1 MIAMLLAT
9 LANAADPN
17 LTCLT
22 PAEVETRILEPL
34 HRLDRCQREVEILT
48 RSHDECA
55 RVIASEHA
63 GRQRAEA
70 ALREADRRRRRA
82 NRRAAVAGPSGAA
95 VGALLVV
102 LLVLL

>member
-1 MIAMLLAT
+1 MIALLLVT
-9 LANAADPN
+9 LGHAAEPVV
-17 LTCLT
+17 CLT

-55 RVIASEHA
+55 RIIASEHA
-63 GRQRAEA
+63 GRQRAEVA
-70 ALREADRRRRRA
+70 EREAERRRRRA